1 MELVSII
8 VPVYNCAQFLNRCM
22 DSLVNQTLKDI
33 EIICINDGSTD
44 NSPEILQEYAAKDS
58 RIKIINKENGG
69 LSSARNRGLAAA
81 QGEYLGFVDSDDW
94 VDLDFFEKL
103 YNAAKKYDTDI
114 ATGGIIRL
122 HKYNQKYHLKFD
134 KETVTSDFRE
144 KLVLCDLPD
153 KSYVWNKIYKRE
165 MFVKCNLKFEEGRYY
180 EDIVFS
186 PQSLYYLKTMVTVP
200 DTYYYYWRHS
210 KSIVRLK
217 TKKTN
222 DDKSWALKTA
232 EDFLKSHNID
242 LSDNKTHT
250 KRYKIFGLSVFK
262 ISTKGKTRSYR
273 LFNIIK
279 WSKTIT

>member
-1 MELVSII
+1 
-8 VPVYNCAQFLNRCM
+8 
-22 DSLVNQTLKDI
+22 
-33 EIICINDGSTD
+33 
-44 NSPEILQEYAAKDS
+44 
-58 RIKIINKENGG
+58 
-69 LSSARNRGLAAA
+69 
-81 QGEYLGFVDSDDW
+81 
-94 VDLDFFEKL
+94 
-103 YNAAKKYDTDI
+103 
-114 ATGGIIRL
+114 
-122 HKYNQKYHLKFD
+122 
-134 KETVTSDFRE
+134 
-144 KLVLCDLPD
+144 
-153 KSYVWNKIYKRE
+153 

-262 ISTKGKTRSYR
+262 ISTKGETRTYR
-273 LFNIIK
+273 LFNVIK